1 MYIYIYFRFVYI
13 RTSPFCISIFFNIY
27 YPHTEIH
34 KYDSDI
40 YILLICLLFQR
51 YLIGNL
57 QIFQWMR
64 NLEILLM
71 KVKIQ
76 IQDITGFCSCY
87 LIHLW
92 YDAFNVGPDYNHTIG
107 PGYRSR
113 LNVRPG
119 LSCNSRS
126 LKSRLQSA
134 I

>member
-1 MYIYIYFRFVYI
+1 MSYLIFIQYYLSRHLGSTRKSDICIYIYFRFVYI

-92 YDAFNVGPDYNHTIG
+92 YDAFNARPDCNHTI
-107 PGYRSR
+107 
-113 LNVRPG
+113 RPG
-119 LSCNSRS
+119 
-126 LKSRLQSA
+126 
-134 I
+134 